1 MYVTEQLRTI
11 TIWLYIRRYK
21 ATYWSLVTVFFM
33 VESIDRDYRA
43 TTGLLFFGLV
53 WWLYKLFKKPTG
65 NPLQ

>member
-11 TIWLYIRRYK
+11 TIWLHIRRYK
-21 ATYWSLVTVFFM
+21 AIYWSLVTFFFM

-43 TTGLLFFGLV
+43 TTGLLFFGVV

-65 NPLQ
+65 KPLQ

>member
-21 ATYWSLVTVFFM
+21 IIYWSSVTFFIM
-33 VESIDRDYRA
+33 VESIDGNYRA
-43 TTGLLFFGLV
+43 TTGLLFFGAV

-65 NPLQ
+65 KPLQ